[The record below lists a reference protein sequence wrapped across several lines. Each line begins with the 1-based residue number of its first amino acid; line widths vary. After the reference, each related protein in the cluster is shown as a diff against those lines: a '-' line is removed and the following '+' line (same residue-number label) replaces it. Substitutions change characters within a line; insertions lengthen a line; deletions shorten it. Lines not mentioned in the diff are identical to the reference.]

1 MNDANEEIKQE
12 LNDLRDDSEQMYA
25 NINHDAERP
34 DGENIEDDIDNVRL
48 GEKRARPDNQLE

>member
-12 LNDLRDDSEQMYA
+12 LNDLRDDSEQM
-25 NINHDAERP
+25 NDVERV

-48 GEKRARPDNQLE
+48 GEKRARPDNHLE

>member
-1 MNDANEEIKQE
+1 
-12 LNDLRDDSEQMYA
+12 LRDDSEQMYA